1 MSDLDSLLEQTIGTV
16 VPPPR
21 VVKLPVSAWRSAYE
35 GRPEVDIRVGLRLP
49 SQDETEGI
57 EREALRTMRDNLSAD
72 TDEGFALR
80 SYQEAKLVNL
90 VAVCL
95 CDTDDVSACHPLF
108 ETPNA
113 TLPLVLTKEGLR
125 YLFDQIE
132 RLQVDSSPIF
142 PEASDTDVAA
152 MLELLQDGA
161 LERIRESNPIDH
173 ARCRRYLALCLEM
186 LI

>member
-1 MSDLDSLLEQTIGTV
+1 MSDQDSLFEQAVGETV
-16 VPPPR
+16 APPR
-21 VVKLPVSAWRSAYE
+21 VVKLPVSSWRSAYE
-35 GRPEVDIRVGLRLP
+35 GKPEVDISVGLRLP

-57 EREALRTMRDNLSAD
+57 EREALRTMRENLGAD
-72 TDEGFALR
+72 TDKAFAIQ

-90 VAVCL
+90 VATCI

-132 RLQVDSSPIF
+132 RLQIDSSPIF
-142 PEASDTDVAA
+142 PEASDTDVDAL
-152 MLELLQDGA
+152 MELIRDGA
-161 LERIRESNPIDH
+161 LPRLSSTNPIDH

-186 LI
+186 MI